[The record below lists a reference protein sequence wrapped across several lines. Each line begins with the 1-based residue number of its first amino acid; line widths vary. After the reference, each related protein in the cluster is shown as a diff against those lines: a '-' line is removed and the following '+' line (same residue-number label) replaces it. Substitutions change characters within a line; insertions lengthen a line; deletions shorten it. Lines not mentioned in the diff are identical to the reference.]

1 MLLREV
7 LAVPELALRRLVGS
21 DDQLARPV
29 RWALATDLPD
39 PSRYITGGEL
49 VITGMV
55 WRRGPE
61 DSDAFVSAVVAA
73 GAVALA
79 AGDEVFGEVPP
90 DVVRACQKHAL
101 PLFGVPTAVA
111 FADVI
116 DAVTSRVTGDR
127 VARLSAS
134 LARQHR
140 LLTAVADGRALADIG
155 AETTR
160 ETGMECRVITAA
172 GRFVVPGSA
181 PLSSDVVDILIRSAA
196 TGMLPARVVDGRV
209 VDGRAVN
216 EAVRTVFPVG
226 GTFGHRASAWYVV
239 VDGDIDLMTAEVL
252 DALGLLASIAA
263 LDRARSDAGARVV
276 RAIADH
282 AVQLL

>member
-172 GRFVVPGSA
+172 
-181 PLSSDVVDILIRSAA
+181 
-196 TGMLPARVVDGRV
+196 
-209 VDGRAVN
+209 
-216 EAVRTVFPVG
+216 
-226 GTFGHRASAWYVV
+226 
-239 VDGDIDLMTAEVL
+239 
-252 DALGLLASIAA
+252 
-263 LDRARSDAGARVV
+263 
-276 RAIADH
+276 
-282 AVQLL
+282 